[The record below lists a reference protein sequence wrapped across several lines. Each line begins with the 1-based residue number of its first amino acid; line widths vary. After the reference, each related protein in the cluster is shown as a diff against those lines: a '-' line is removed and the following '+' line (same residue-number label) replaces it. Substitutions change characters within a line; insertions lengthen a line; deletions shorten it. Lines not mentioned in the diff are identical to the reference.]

1 MIVDLNFYKTLHVFH
16 QIRSSIKLDIF
27 ERQNVF
33 IAFMSYPLSLTTST
47 IVACLHQFCHL
58 LHHGVVAV
66 VANMRGYL
74 HPVTLGVAFADQ
86 VNLETDQAF
95 HKSIHILTLPRCSC
109 PQPPRCQWVCPL
121 GTARSY
127 TRSRSPCSRS
137 LTITLPHCIAL
148 SSLIRTSTA
157 PPPKCPSWRWPGCRS
172 SSYIPV
178 LPQHHLGCRL
188 VSCIW
193 L

>member
-66 VANMRGYL
+66 VANTRGYL

-95 HKSIHILTLPRCSC
+95 HIIYPHFN
-109 PQPPRCQWVCPL
+109 
-121 GTARSY
+121 
-127 TRSRSPCSRS
+127 
-137 LTITLPHCIAL
+137 ITEVQL
-148 SSLIRTSTA
+148 SSATTVSMSVST
-157 PPPKCPSWRWPGCRS
+157 G
-172 SSYIPV
+172 
-178 LPQHHLGCRL
+178 
-188 VSCIW
+188 
-193 L
+193 